1 MPVLEFLIA
10 ISIGILAGIFTGLIP
25 GIHINLVSLLVV
37 SSSVYLLNIF
47 SLTSLGIFII
57 AMAITHTFLDTLP
70 AIFLGAPDADTALG
84 VLPGH
89 KLLLEGKGYEAIK
102 LTVIGSLSSLILALF
117 LFPLFI
123 IIVPNIYESIQPF
136 IGFLLLAIVLYM
148 ILIEKGKNQKFW
160 ASYIF
165 LAAGILGIIT
175 LTMPNLNQPLFPL
188 LSGLFGVSML
198 IVSLSNKVAIPKQ
211 HITDTIK
218 LPRSENIRA
227 LTAGTFSGSFVS
239 FFPGLGPAQA
249 AILGSQIMG
258 KLSTYSFLIL
268 IGSINTVNMLV
279 SLVSLYTIN
288 KARNGAVLAIRELL
302 TTIDLNLLLIFLGTA
317 FVAGGIAT
325 FLALFLAKIF
335 IKVIERVNYS
345 MLAISVIVLITLMVF
360 YFSSWLGLL
369 ILIVATAIG
378 IIPNVVNVKRSH
390 SMGCLMLPVIL
401 FFIL

>member
-1 MPVLEFLIA
+1 MFLEFLIA
-10 ISIGILAGIFTGLIP
+10 ALLGILAGIVTGLIP

-47 SLTSLGIFII
+47 SFTALGVFII
-57 AMAITHTFLDTLP
+57 SMAITHTFLDVLP

-89 KLLLEGKGYEAIK
+89 RLLLQGMGYEAVK

-123 IIVPNIYESIQPF
+123 IIVPNIYEGIQPL
-136 IGFLLLAIVLYM
+136 IGYLLLIIATYM
-148 ILIEKGKNQKFW
+148 ILIEKGLNGKFW
-160 ASYIF
+160 AFTVF
-165 LAAGILGIIT
+165 LMAGILGIMD
-175 LTMPNLNQPLFPL
+175 LTMPNLSQPLFPM

-198 IVSLSNKVAIPKQ
+198 IVSLSNKVEIPKQ
-211 HITDTIK
+211 RITDTIK
-218 LPRSENIRA
+218 IPRFENIRA
-227 LTAGTFSGSFVS
+227 LIAGTLSGSFVS

-268 IGSINTVNMLV
+268 IGSINTVNMAV

-302 TTIDLNLLLIFLGTA
+302 TTIDLNTLIIFLA
-317 FVAGGIAT
+317 AILFAGGIAA
-325 FLALFLAKIF
+325 FLALYLAKFF
-335 IKVIERVNYS
+335 IKLVEKVNYS
-345 MLAISVIVLITLMVF
+345 YLAISVIILITILVF

-369 ILIVATAIG
+369 ILVVATAIG
-378 IIPNVVNVKRSH
+378 IIPNIVNVKRSH
-390 SMGCLMLPVIL
+390 SMGCLLLPVIL
-401 FFIL
+401 FFVL

>member
-1 MPVLEFLIA
+1 MFLELLIA
-10 ISIGILAGIFTGLIP
+10 ALLGILAGIVTGLIP

-47 SLTSLGIFII
+47 SFTALGVFII
-57 AMAITHTFLDTLP
+57 SMAITHTFLDVLP

-89 KLLLEGKGYEAIK
+89 RLLLQGMGYEAVK

-123 IIVPNIYESIQPF
+123 IIVPNIYEGIQPL
-136 IGFLLLAIVLYM
+136 IGYLLLIIATYM
-148 ILIEKGKNQKFW
+148 ILIEKGLNGKFW
-160 ASYIF
+160 AFTVF
-165 LAAGILGIIT
+165 LMAGILGIMD
-175 LTMPNLNQPLFPL
+175 LTMPNLSQPLFPM

-198 IVSLSNKVAIPKQ
+198 IVSLSNKVEIPKQ
-211 HITDTIK
+211 RITDTIK
-218 LPRSENIRA
+218 IPRFENARA
-227 LTAGTFSGSFVS
+227 LIAGTLSGSFVS
-239 FFPGLGPAQA
+239 FFPCLGPAQA

-268 IGSINTVNMLV
+268 IGSINTVNMAV

-302 TTIDLNLLLIFLGTA
+302 TSIDLNTLIIFLA
-317 FVAGGIAT
+317 AILFAGGIAA
-325 FLALFLAKIF
+325 FLALYLAKFF
-335 IKVIERVNYS
+335 IKLVEKVNYS
-345 MLAISVIVLITLMVF
+345 YLAISVIILITILVF

-369 ILIVATAIG
+369 ILAVATTIG
-378 IIPNVVNVKRSH
+378 IVTNIVNVKRSH